1 MPGEIPWQ
9 EVLLFVGAFVIWY
22 AGVSVI
28 YLVGG
33 RRTNISPVFFYA
45 WSLGFGGVCLA
56 VYGYLLSS
64 A

>member
-1 MPGEIPWQ
+1 M
-9 EVLLFVGAFVIWY
+9 LLFVGAFVIWY

-33 RRTNISPVFFYA
+33 RRTNISPVLFYA
-45 WSLGFGGVCLA
+45 WTLGFGGVCIA
-56 VYGYLLSS
+56 VYGYLINS